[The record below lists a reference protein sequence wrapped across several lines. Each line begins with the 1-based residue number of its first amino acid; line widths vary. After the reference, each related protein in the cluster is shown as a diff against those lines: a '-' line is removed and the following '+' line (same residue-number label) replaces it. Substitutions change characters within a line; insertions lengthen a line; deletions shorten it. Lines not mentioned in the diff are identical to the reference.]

1 MNVAFDGSIFYVAA
15 FPLFEGQDFSTKSKR
30 IDAAQWYIE
39 NISETDFDAD
49 AADAIEVDD
58 REGLMYSYIH
68 EDEDWLLVLVRFED
82 GTFAAVDATG
92 TDEDTVLAIVAS
104 LSTEAAASTG
114 RASTCTVSAAAE
126 GTVQLRV
133 GPGENRTSFAF
144 LPANTEF
151 TPRGQAEA
159 NDGSLWFQLD
169 RAEVAPQSAAAEA
182 VEISGDCDNLNEASA
197 PPLVP
202 IVPTA
207 PPSNIDGNSSRESG
221 EGETSPPADTG
232 SVQGSVL
239 PSEGTWTIRYSATGK
254 ASCLGTQTIDFP
266 VSLPAQR
273 VFISRFGNT
282 VLLNLE
288 PLTQIQPNVYSGLID
303 FSDGSSVRIV
313 LTAVSASQFVGE
325 ATANITIEGTQCSAT
340 IPITVTLG

>member
-1 MNVAFDGSIFYVAA
+1 M
-15 FPLFEGQDFSTKSKR
+15 
-30 IDAAQWYIE
+30 
-39 NISETDFDAD
+39 
-49 AADAIEVDD
+49 
-58 REGLMYSYIH
+58 
-68 EDEDWLLVLVRFED
+68 
-82 GTFAAVDATG
+82 
-92 TDEDTVLAIVAS
+92 
-104 LSTEAAASTG
+104 
-114 RASTCTVSAAAE
+114 SAAAE

-169 RAEVAPQSAAAEA
+169 RAEVAPKSAAAEAWVAAEA